1 MDLQLENQVVCVTGG
16 SRGIGKAAALALLR
30 EGANVSVCGR
40 NAEDLR
46 VLQGQSTQLPGTLLV
61 NTVDVRQTSEL
72 ESFFTKTADH
82 FGGIDATLVNAGQG
96 LTGSALESPIS
107 DFVSQFEI
115 KVISGLET
123 IRIAVPFLRKSK
135 APRIVIVNGV
145 SAHAPES
152 DMAAVSCSRAALS
165 NLGVLLARELAAEG
179 ITVNRLNL
187 GPIAT
192 ERQQTRYQESGSSEP
207 FEQWSLSEASRR
219 QVPMGRFGSESEVVP
234 WLLLMLSPLASFV
247 TGAELNVSGGLGTRV

>member
-16 SRGIGKAAALALLR
+16 SRGVGKAVTSALLR
-30 EGANVSVCGR
+30 EGANVSTCGR

-46 VLQGQSTQLPGTLLV
+46 ALREQSAGLPGTLLA
-61 NTVDVRQTSEL
+61 NTVDVRRTSEL
-72 ESFFTKTADH
+72 ESFFKKTADH

-96 LTGSALESPIS
+96 LTGSVLESPTA
-107 DFVSQFEI
+107 DFTDQFEI

-123 IRIAVPFLRKSK
+123 VRMAVPFLRKSK

-165 NLGVLLARELAAEG
+165 NLGVLLAQELAAEG

-192 ERQQTRYQESGSSEP
+192 ERQQARYQEAGSSEP
-207 FEQWSLSEASRR
+207 FAQWSLGEAARR
-219 QVPMGRFGSESEVVP
+219 QVPLGRFGSESEVVP

-247 TGAELNVSGGLGTRV
+247 TGAELNVSGGLGARV